1 MNWTLLD
8 YEYDPTRGEG
18 HYVYERTVNKVEE
31 TFEVVR
37 AQPSTPRHDG
47 WATRHVYVHPR
58 VDLPA

>member
-8 YEYDPTRGEG
+8 YEYDPNRGEG
-18 HYVYERTVNKVEE
+18 HYVYERVVNKVEE

-37 AQPSTPRHDG
+37 AQPCAPSHSG